1 LGELY
6 DGHITQGTWSIT
18 STQPPQNLDDREQLN
33 ILTGIEEGD
42 HNQLQEEDAKLEE
55 DDVVIVERI
64 EQRLPS
70 RSDAPTTNQEK
81 VERTEQRPPRRS
93 DAPTINQQ
101 KEAKRMKKEALEG
114 LVGRY
119 LDMKTKQVEDE
130 AAQLEKE
137 KEVVQDNGFS
147 IKRYITI
154 LRTMDVTVDEKIKA
168 AEVFNIPNNRETF
181 MCFNDDEPKTALLCL
196 RGKMDKL

>member
-181 MCFNDDEPKTALLCL
+181 ICFNDDEPETSLLWL

>member
-1 LGELY
+1 LEELY
-6 DGHITQGTWSIT
+6 DGHITQGTWNIT

-93 DAPTINQQ
+93 DASTINQQ

-137 KEVVQDNGFS
+137 KEVV
-147 IKRYITI
+147 
-154 LRTMDVTVDEKIKA
+154 
-168 AEVFNIPNNRETF
+168 
-181 MCFNDDEPKTALLCL
+181 
-196 RGKMDKL
+196 